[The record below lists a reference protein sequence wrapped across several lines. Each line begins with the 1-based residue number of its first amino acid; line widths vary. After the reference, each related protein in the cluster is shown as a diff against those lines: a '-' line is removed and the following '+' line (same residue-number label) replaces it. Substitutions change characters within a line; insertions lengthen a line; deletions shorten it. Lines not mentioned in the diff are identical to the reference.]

1 MFARHRRRRSTRL
14 ARSSATMSRGMQ
26 TEAYDEKKFTELVV
40 YVASKLEDDPEGGA
54 VKLNKT
60 LWWAETA
67 HVRMHGRSISGA
79 RYQKLP
85 QGPAPRRLLP
95 VRDALVETGEAEL
108 QQRWYR
114 GYRQDRLIPRRPA
127 DLSVLTTDEVEIVDQ
142 VLGATRGK
150 TATELSA
157 MSHDEMGWKMVD
169 IGEDIPFSS
178 AYLADDVVVT
188 PAIRERARAFAARRR
203 A

>member
-1 MFARHRRRRSTRL
+1 MFALQHHPAEQAGLGETI
-14 ARSSATMSRGMQ
+14 APEMPPDV
-26 TEAYDEKKFTELVV
+26 YDEKKFTELVL

-54 VKLNKT
+54 VKLNKA

-67 HVRMHGRSISGA
+67 HLRMHGRSISGA
-79 RYQKLP
+79 RYQKLA

-95 VRDALVETGEAEL
+95 VRERLVQTGEAEL
-108 QQRWYR
+108 QQGWYR
-114 GYRQDRLIPRRPA
+114 GYRQDRLLPRRAA
-127 DLSVLTTDEVEIVDQ
+127 DLGVLTAEEVEIVDQ
-142 VLGATRGK
+142 VLEAIRGK

-169 IGEDIPFSS
+169 VGEDIPLSS

-188 PAIRERARAFAARRR
+188 PAMRERARAIVARRVG
-203 A
+203 

>member
-1 MFARHRRRRSTRL
+1 MT
-14 ARSSATMSRGMQ
+14 RGMPA
-26 TEAYDEKKFTELVV
+26 EAYDEKKFTELVL
-40 YVASKLEDDPEGGA
+40 YVASKLEGDPEGGA
-54 VKLNKT
+54 VKLNKA

-67 HVRMHGRSISGA
+67 HLRMHGRSISGA

-95 VRDALVETGEAEL
+95 VRAVLVQAGEAEL
-108 QQRWYR
+108 QQGWYR

-127 DLSVLTTDEVEIVDQ
+127 DLSVLTAEELEIVDQ
-142 VLGATRGK
+142 VLETIRGK
-150 TATELSA
+150 TAAELSA

-169 IGEDIPFSS
+169 IGEDIPLSS

-188 PAIRERARAFAARRR
+188 PAMRDRARVIAARRR
-203 A
+203 D